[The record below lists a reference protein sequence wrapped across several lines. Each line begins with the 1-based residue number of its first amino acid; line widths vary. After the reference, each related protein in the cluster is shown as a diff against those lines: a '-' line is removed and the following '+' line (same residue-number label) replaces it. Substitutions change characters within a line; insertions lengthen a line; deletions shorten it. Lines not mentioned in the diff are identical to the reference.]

1 MNKLIITD
9 EEIKLEESDELIEVT
24 ISDKL
29 DIFDVTKI
37 KILVKENTKLKIEHH
52 IEKESKMDIT
62 FELEPDITLD
72 TLDFKYGNNLKIQYH
87 YYLKKNSK
95 LNIIKFYDCNNIKE
109 LDLVN
114 LNGEN
119 ANIDYNLKTISK
131 NKQNFDFINPCSA
144 DFSNHIKACSSFSSS
159 SSSKSISTPS
169 IYKHARLYCASF
181 EPF

>member
-131 NKQNFDFINPCSA
+131 NKQKF
-144 DFSNHIKACSSFSSS
+144 
-159 SSSKSISTPS
+159 
-169 IYKHARLYCASF
+169 
-181 EPF
+181 

>member
-72 TLDFKYGNNLKIQYH
+72 TLDF
-87 YYLKKNSK
+87 
-95 LNIIKFYDCNNIKE
+95 
-109 LDLVN
+109 
-114 LNGEN
+114 
-119 ANIDYNLKTISK
+119 
-131 NKQNFDFINPCSA
+131 
-144 DFSNHIKACSSFSSS
+144 
-159 SSSKSISTPS
+159 
-169 IYKHARLYCASF
+169 
-181 EPF
+181 